1 MFYRN
6 QGRGQGFGP
15 GKAMGRGRTSVRT
28 PEAYTSLSRRQASPP
43 KSTCLRQSD
52 FGSSTKSMVAPSMT
66 PVKFVTKVSPLMFT
80 ITDEYRAQVRQH
92 AYIGPKGYT
101 IPKSVLNA
109 ADLSFLYK
117 DLYMV
122 PEKQGPSF
130 GPALGEGEQ
139 DTSAFPVYREN
150 TKKIYVPRFYGID
163 RYGYPEKDVSDTKAS
178 PDVSTSTTNANA
190 GSSTNATP
198 ISCTFDKPLRDYQ
211 EGVVDSYV
219 SHVRKNPLHTSNG
232 GIITIGCG
240 SGKCLAVDTPI
251 LMYDGTIKPV
261 QDVVVGDQ
269 LMGDDS
275 TPRNV
280 LTLARGRET
289 MYKVCTGKGDGYTVN
304 ESHILTLMYEDEIV
318 DISVLDYLARVAVDR
333 GEKSR
338 WRGFRVPIQFPE
350 VELKYC
356 PYAVGFELGEI
367 YRKFISPQQQ
377 TRIDEYLSGC
387 ENMTCPPKSNDDIK
401 SYIYERNGFGI
412 PHIYKCNSRKNQ
424 LELLAGIID
433 KSGYYDGYHYII
445 DHLENCINDD
455 IVFLARSL
463 GFKVRGP
470 NYIDEME
477 SDEPI
482 RQVEIYGENLDQIP
496 VKFANESIGGSVPMR
511 KDCHPYPASDTY
523 PISIEKLPED
533 DYYGFEIDGNHRFV
547 LGDFTVTHNTV
558 MAIKIIS
565 ILSKKTLIIVH
576 KEFLLNQWIERIQEF
591 MPTARIGRIQGPV
604 FDSAGKDIVI
614 GMLQT
619 LYDRDFPDGAFDDF
633 GLTIVDEVHRIG
645 SCQFSKALLRIQT
658 PYMLGVTA
666 TLERK
671 DGLTKV
677 IHHFIGPTVYSDPA
691 GLQSDDGSVL
701 VRGIEFISDD
711 PEFNHVVTDY
721 RGNTQFS
728 TMITKLC
735 SHAPRIQFLVRTLA
749 ELVRETPDAQ
759 ILVLGHNRCLLVS
772 LHDALVAGQIATVG
786 YYLGGMKQA
795 ALEASTG
802 QQIILASYAMASEG
816 FDHKNLSIL
825 VMITPKTDIVQSVG
839 RIFRQKHA
847 RPLIVDIVDKHET
860 FQNQWRKRRAYY
872 KKCGFRIHQSTNLA
886 PTTYKIV
893 YEPKIN
899 ASSVVCSSSS
909 TKTNTESV
917 LEEDSDELEDDD
929 TIPFRGTCMILQET
943 DTDL

>member
-1 MFYRN
+1 MFQRN
-6 QGRGQGFGP
+6 QGRGRGRGQCT
-15 GKAMGRGRTSVRT
+15 GRGRGPAPKPT
-28 PEAYTSLSRRQASPP
+28 LSKTTAFNFKP
-43 KSTCLRQSD
+43 KSNSVTPPS
-52 FGSSTKSMVAPSMT
+52 FMV
-66 PVKFVTKVSPLMFT
+66 
-80 ITDEYRAQVRQH
+80 TDEYRAQVRQH

-101 IPKSVLNA
+101 IPKSVLNP

-130 GPALGEGEQ
+130 GQRAGSLQQLNPKSASRSGDFGPTLGEGET

-150 TKKIYVPRFYGID
+150 TQKIYVPRFYGID
-163 RYGYPEKDVSDTKAS
+163 RYGYPEKPVSPPEKTTVKA
-178 PDVSTSTTNANA
+178 
-190 GSSTNATP
+190 

-211 EGVVDSYV
+211 EVVVDSYV
-219 SHVRKNPLHTSNG
+219 SHVQKNPLHTSSG

-240 SGKCLAVDTPI
+240 RGKCLRIDTPI
-251 LMYDGTIKPV
+251 LMFDGTIKPV

-275 TPRNV
+275 RPRNV

-304 ESHILTLMYEDEIV
+304 ESHILSMRYGTKHDKDTPKGTIL
-318 DISVLDYLARVAVDR
+318 DISVLDYLALP
-333 GEKSR
+333 KSFHGR
-338 WRGFRVPIQFPE
+338 AGKLYGYRVPIVFPE
-350 VELKYC
+350 QPQEIDPYLVGYWLGDGSSRSTQITTQDAYVIQYLVDCFKTKHKELYLIYTGFQYDYRINSIGGSCTKNPLMEFLRKYDMI
-356 PYAVGFELGEI
+356 LN
-367 YRKFISPQQQ
+367 KH
-377 TRIDEYLSGC
+377 
-387 ENMTCPPKSNDDIK
+387 
-401 SYIYERNGFGI
+401 I
-412 PHIYKCNSRKNQ
+412 PLHYKCNSRQNQ
-424 LELLAGIID
+424 LALLAGIID
-433 KSGYYDGYHYII
+433 SDGYYH
-445 DHLENCINDD
+445 ENCYEITQKNERLLDD

-463 GFKVRGP
+463 GFAAFKKTVQKTCTNAKDAEG
-470 NYIDEME
+470 
-477 SDEPI
+477 
-482 RQVEIYGENLDQIP
+482 NLCSKTGTYYLTNIFGSGLEDIP
-496 VKFANESIGGSVPMR
+496 VVCPR
-511 KDCHPYPASDTY
+511 KKGQVRKQIKNALNYRIHL
-523 PISIEKLPED
+523 EKLPED
-533 DYYGFEIDGNHRFV
+533 DYYGFEIDGNRRFV

-558 MAIKIIS
+558 MSIKIVS
-565 ILSKKTLIIVH
+565 ILAKKTLIVVH

-604 FDSAGKDIVI
+604 FDSEGKDIVI

-619 LYDRDFPDGAFDDF
+619 LYDREFPEGAFDDF

-701 VRGIEFISDD
+701 VRGIEFISHD
-711 PEFNHVVTDY
+711 PEFNQVVTDF

-735 SHAPRIQFLVRTLA
+735 NHEPRIQFLVQTLTG
-749 ELVRETPDAQ
+749 LVHETPDAQ

-772 LHDALVAGQIATVG
+772 IHDALVAGNVATVG
-786 YYLGGMKQA
+786 YYLGGMKQQ
-795 ALEASTG
+795 ALEASTEK
-802 QQIILASYAMASEG
+802 QIILASYAMASEG

-825 VMITPKTDIVQSVG
+825 VMITPKTDIIQSVG

-847 RPLIVDIVDKHET
+847 RPLIVDIVDKHDT

-893 YEPKIN
+893 YEPKCVQGKN
-899 ASSVVCSSSS
+899 TVSTQASAHVS
-909 TKTNTESV
+909 
-917 LEEDSDELEDDD
+917 DDD
-929 TIPFRGTCMILQET
+929 DDDDKDTLPFGGVCMI
-943 DTDL
+943 

>member
-1 MFYRN
+1 MFYRS
-6 QGRGQGFGP
+6 QGRGG
-15 GKAMGRGRTSVRT
+15 GRGRMQGRGAPKPATKPSV
-28 PEAYTSLSRRQASPP
+28 PMSM
-43 KSTCLRQSD
+43 
-52 FGSSTKSMVAPSMT
+52 STKSNTSSKSMST
-66 PVKFVTKVSPLMFT
+66 STTYIV
-80 ITDEYRAQVRQH
+80 TDEYRAQVRQH

-163 RYGYPEKDVSDTKAS
+163 RYGYPEKDGSDTTK
-178 PDVSTSTTNANA
+178 V
-190 GSSTNATP
+190 TP

-211 EGVVDSYV
+211 EGVVDSYI
-219 SHVRKNPLHTSNG
+219 SHVRKNPLHTSSG

-269 LMGDDS
+269 LMGDNS
-275 TPRNV
+275 GPRNV

-289 MYKVCTGKGDGYTVN
+289 MYKVCTKKGDGYTVN
-304 ESHILTLMYEDEIV
+304 ESHILSLRYGTKHDKDTPKGTIL
-318 DISVLDYLARVAVDR
+318 DITVLDYLALP
-333 GEKSR
+333 KSFHGR
-338 WRGFRVPIQFPE
+338 AGKLYGYRVPIIFPE
-350 VELKYC
+350 QPQEIDPYLVGYWLGDGHSNRTTITTQESYVIKYLVDCFKTKHKELYLRYTSNYHYSINSVGGNHSKHRSKNLFMEFLRKYDMI
-356 PYAVGFELGEI
+356 LN
-367 YRKFISPQQQ
+367 KH
-377 TRIDEYLSGC
+377 
-387 ENMTCPPKSNDDIK
+387 
-401 SYIYERNGFGI
+401 I
-412 PHIYKCNSRKNQ
+412 PLHYKCNSRQNQ
-424 LELLAGIID
+424 LALLAGLID
-433 KSGYYDGYHYII
+433 SDGHYRN
-445 DHLENCINDD
+445 NCYEITQKNERLLDD

-463 GFKVRGP
+463 GFAAFKKKVQKTCTNAKDADG
-470 NYIDEME
+470 NTCSKIGTYYLTK
-477 SDEPI
+477 
-482 RQVEIYGENLDQIP
+482 IYGSGLEDIP
-496 VKFANESIGGSVPMR
+496 VVCPR
-511 KDCHPYPASDTY
+511 KKGQVRQQIKNALNYR
-523 PISIEKLPED
+523 IRLEKLPED
-533 DYYGFEIDGNHRFV
+533 DYYGFEIDGNRRFV

-565 ILSKKTLIIVH
+565 ILAQKTLIIVH
-576 KEFLLNQWIERIQEF
+576 KEFLLNQWVERIQEF
-591 MPTARIGRIQGPV
+591 MPTAKIGRIQGPV

-772 LHDALVAGQIATVG
+772 LHDALVAGKIATAG

-893 YEPKIN
+893 YEPKIK
-899 ASSVVCSSSS
+899 ASGVVC
-909 TKTNTESV
+909 TGTNSV
-917 LEEDSDELEDDD
+917 TVMSDDDEEDED
-929 TIPFRGTCMILQET
+929 TAAVRGTCMVLQ
-943 DTDL
+943 DT

>member
-6 QGRGQGFGP
+6 QGRG
-15 GKAMGRGRTSVRT
+15 RGAPKPATKPSV
-28 PEAYTSLSRRQASPP
+28 PMSM
-43 KSTCLRQSD
+43 ST
-52 FGSSTKSMVAPSMT
+52 STKSNTSAKSMST
-66 PVKFVTKVSPLMFT
+66 TTTYIV
-80 ITDEYRAQVRQH
+80 TDEYRAQIRAH
-92 AYIGPKGYT
+92 AYIGKKGYT
-101 IPKSVLNA
+101 IPKSALNP

-130 GPALGEGEQ
+130 GPEGES

-150 TKKIYVPRFYGID
+150 TQKIYVPRFYGID
-163 RYGYPEKDVSDTKAS
+163 RYGYPEKAS
-178 PDVSTSTTNANA
+178 PDTTKP
-190 GSSTNATP
+190 TT

-211 EGVVDSYV
+211 EVVVDSYI
-219 SHVRKNPLHTSNG
+219 SHVRKNPLHTSSG
-232 GIITIGCG
+232 GIIVLKCG
-240 SGKCLAVDTPI
+240 GGKCLRIDTPI
-251 LMYDGTIKPV
+251 LMYDGTIKLV
-261 QDVVVGDQ
+261 QDVMVGDQ

-275 TPRNV
+275 CPRNV

-289 MYKVCTGKGDGYTVN
+289 MYKVCTKKGDGYTVN
-304 ESHILTLMYEDEIV
+304 ESHILSLRYGTKHNKNTPKGTIL
-318 DISVLDYLARVAVDR
+318 DISVLDYLALPESFHGRA
-333 GEKSR
+333 GKLY
-338 WRGFRVPIQFPE
+338 GYRVPIVFPE
-350 VELKYC
+350 KPQEIDPYLVGYWLGDGSSRSTQITTQDAGVIKYVVDCFKTKHKDLYLKYT
-356 PYAVGFELGEI
+356 GFQYD
-367 YRKFISPQQQ
+367 YRINSIGGSSTKNPFMEFLRKHDMI
-377 TRIDEYLSGC
+377 L
-387 ENMTCPPKSNDDIK
+387 NKH
-401 SYIYERNGFGI
+401 I
-412 PHIYKCNSRKNQ
+412 PLHYKCNSRQNQ
-424 LELLAGIID
+424 LALLAGIID
-433 KSGYYDGYHYII
+433 SDGHYHQ
-445 DHLENCINDD
+445 NCYEIVQKNERLLDD

-463 GFKVRGP
+463 GFAAFKKKVHKTCTNAKDADG
-470 NYIDEME
+470 NTCSKTGTYYLTK
-477 SDEPI
+477 
-482 RQVEIYGENLDQIP
+482 IYGSGLEDIP
-496 VKFANESIGGSVPMR
+496 VVCPR
-511 KDCHPYPASDTY
+511 KKGQVRQQIKNALNYR
-523 PISIEKLPED
+523 IRLEKLPED
-533 DYYGFEIDGNHRFV
+533 DYYGFEIDGNRRFV

-558 MAIKIIS
+558 MSIKIVS
-565 ILSKKTLIIVH
+565 ILAQKTLIIVH

-591 MPTARIGRIQGPV
+591 MPTAKIGRIQGPV

-735 SHAPRIQFLVRTLA
+735 SHEPRIQFLVRTLV

-772 LHDALVAGQIATVG
+772 IHDAMVAGQVATVG

-795 ALEASTG
+795 ALEASTEK
-802 QQIILASYAMASEG
+802 QIILASYAMASEG

-893 YEPKIN
+893 YEPKIKTSN
-899 ASSVVCSSSS
+899 VLCAG
-909 TKTNTESV
+909 TKTVDVS
-917 LEEDSDELEDDD
+917 EEDSDELEDDD
-929 TIPFRGTCMILQET
+929 TVPFRGTCMILQ
-943 DTDL
+943 DTREEEDL

>member
-6 QGRGQGFGP
+6 QGRGQGFGR
-15 GKAMGRGRTSVRT
+15 GQAMGRGRGQALGRGGRT
-28 PEAYTSLSRRQASPP
+28 P
-43 KSTCLRQSD
+43 
-52 FGSSTKSMVAPSMT
+52 STKSMAAPSMT
-66 PVKFVTKVSPLMFT
+66 PVKFVAKVSPLMFT

-109 ADLSFLYK
+109 SDLNFLYK
-117 DLYMV
+117 DLYMI

-130 GPALGEGEQ
+130 GPTATDGEA

-150 TKKIYVPRFYGID
+150 TKKIYLPRFYGID
-163 RYGYPEKDVSDTKAS
+163 RYGYPEKEGSETTTKPTA
-178 PDVSTSTTNANA
+178 
-190 GSSTNATP
+190 

-211 EGVVDSYV
+211 EVVIDSYV
-219 SHVRKNPLHTSNG
+219 YHVRKNPLHTSSG
-232 GIITIGCG
+232 GIIVLKCG
-240 SGKCLAVDTPI
+240 GGKCLAIDTPI

-275 TPRNV
+275 SPRNV

-304 ESHILTLMYEDEIV
+304 ESHILSMRYGTKHKKDTPKGTVL
-318 DISVLDYLARVAVDR
+318 DISVLDYLALP
-333 GEKSR
+333 KSFHGR
-338 WRGFRVPIQFPE
+338 AGKLYGYRVPIIFPE
-350 VELKYC
+350 QPQEIDPYLVGYWLGDGSSRSTQITTQDACVIKYLVDCFKTKHKELYLTYTGFQYDYRINSIGGSCSKNPLMKFLRKYDMI
-356 PYAVGFELGEI
+356 LN
-367 YRKFISPQQQ
+367 KH
-377 TRIDEYLSGC
+377 
-387 ENMTCPPKSNDDIK
+387 
-401 SYIYERNGFGI
+401 I
-412 PHIYKCNSRKNQ
+412 PLHYKCNSRKNQ
-424 LELLAGIID
+424 LALLAGIID
-433 KSGYYDGYHYII
+433 SDGHYC
-445 DHLENCINDD
+445 DNCYEITQKNERLLDD

-463 GFKVRGP
+463 GFAAFKKPVQKACTNAKDAEG
-470 NYIDEME
+470 NLCSKTGTYYLTK
-477 SDEPI
+477 
-482 RQVEIYGENLDQIP
+482 IYGSGLEDIP
-496 VKFANESIGGSVPMR
+496 VVCPR
-511 KDCHPYPASDTY
+511 KKGQVRKQIKNALNYRIHL
-523 PISIEKLPED
+523 EKLPED
-533 DYYGFEIDGNHRFV
+533 DYYGFEIDGNRRFV

-558 MAIKIIS
+558 MAIKIVS
-565 ILSKKTLIIVH
+565 ILAQKTLIIVH
-576 KEFLLNQWIERIQEF
+576 KEFLLNQWVERIQEF
-591 MPTARIGRIQGPV
+591 MPTAKIGRIQGPV

-619 LYDRDFPDGAFDDF
+619 LYDRDFPEGAFDDF

-701 VRGIEFISDD
+701 VRGIEFISHDA
-711 PEFNHVVTDY
+711 EFNHVVTDY

-735 SHAPRIQFLVRTLA
+735 SHAPRIQFLVQTLTG
-749 ELVRETPDAQ
+749 LVHETPDAQ

-772 LHDALVAGQIATVG
+772 IHDALVAGNIATVG

-795 ALEASTG
+795 ALEASTEK
-802 QQIILASYAMASEG
+802 QIILASYAMASEG

-872 KKCGFRIHQSTNLA
+872 KKCGFRIHLSSNLA
-886 PTTYKIV
+886 PNEHKV
-893 YEPKIN
+893 VFEPKIK
-899 ASSVVCSSSS
+899 ASAKCA
-909 TKTNTESV
+909 TI
-917 LEEDSDELEDDD
+917 EDDDSNELEDDIS
-929 TIPFRGTCMILQET
+929 TPFGGTCMIQGE
-943 DTDL
+943 DDL